1 MIEAVGKLLK
11 IDDAKSDSYFSTFQI
26 FKAISNQKVYLT
38 TRKFILPQESLSRHK
53 KVYLTT
59 LLSNIQ
65 EVLFGSSRK
74 STYKEFFPSV

>member
-11 IDDAKSDSYFSTFQI
+11 IDDVKSDSYFSTFQI
-26 FKAISNQKVYLT
+26 FKAISNQNVYLT
-38 TRKFILPQESLSRHK
+38 RRKFILPQESLSRHK

-65 EVLFGSSRK
+65 EVFFGSSRK
-74 STYKEFFPSV
+74 SACKEFFPSV